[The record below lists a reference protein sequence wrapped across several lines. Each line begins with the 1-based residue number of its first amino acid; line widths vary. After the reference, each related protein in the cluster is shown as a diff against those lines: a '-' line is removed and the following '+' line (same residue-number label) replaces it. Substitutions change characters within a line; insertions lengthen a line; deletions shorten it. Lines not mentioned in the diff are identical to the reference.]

1 MKFVSVRDA
10 KAHLSEYMEKSQHEG
25 VVVTSHGK
33 PQCVVIGVEGYD
45 MEEVVMMANPNFWK
59 MIEARRKQPRTTLEK
74 FEREL
79 AAKPRRRRSG

>member
-10 KAHLSEYMEKSQHEG
+10 KAHLSEYLEESQREG
-25 VVVTSHGK
+25 VIVTNHGK

-45 MEEVVMMANPNFWK
+45 MEEVVMMANPKFWE
-59 MIEARRKQPRTTLEK
+59 MIEARRKQPRTPLVE

-79 AAKPRRRRSG
+79 ARNPKRRKAG